1 MPFGE
6 ELVGQVQVLA
16 VYHLVDDAPLGG
28 LVFLGSHR
36 TSSSLKKRAGE
47 RHVSGCRDAAHRS
60 DGILRLRLAHYMK
73 LTRKEPKHM
82 ATLQELL
89 DLEGVVVAGEFDFE
103 GRMLDYEAKMDMPEE
118 MAQMAAQFCA
128 AVSVM
133 LNTMASS
140 FADRSGMNW
149 VPQHG
154 WAYSGGEWT
163 ACIGDGGKRGVFVET
178 SKADFNRLFGALGED
193 R

>member
-1 MPFGE
+1 
-6 ELVGQVQVLA
+6 
-16 VYHLVDDAPLGG
+16 
-28 LVFLGSHR
+28 
-36 TSSSLKKRAGE
+36 
-47 RHVSGCRDAAHRS
+47 
-60 DGILRLRLAHYMK
+60 
-73 LTRKEPKHM
+73 M

-103 GRMLDYEAKMDMPEE
+103 GRMLDYEAKIDMSEE
-118 MAQMAAQFCA
+118 MAQMTAQFCA

-133 LNTMASS
+133 LNTLASS

-163 ACIGDGGKRGVFVET
+163 ACIGADGKRGVLVEA
-178 SKADFNRLFGALGED
+178 SMADFNELFEALGIE
-193 R
+193 RYS

>member
-1 MPFGE
+1 
-6 ELVGQVQVLA
+6 
-16 VYHLVDDAPLGG
+16 
-28 LVFLGSHR
+28 
-36 TSSSLKKRAGE
+36 
-47 RHVSGCRDAAHRS
+47 
-60 DGILRLRLAHYMK
+60 
-73 LTRKEPKHM
+73 M

-149 VPQHG
+149 VPQRG
-154 WAYSGGEWT
+154 WTYSGGEWT
-163 ACIGDGGKRGVFVET
+163 ACIGDGGRRGVFVET
-178 SKADFNRLFGALGED
+178 SRADFNELFEASSVVAKATEAEA
-193 R
+193 

>member
-1 MPFGE
+1 
-6 ELVGQVQVLA
+6 
-16 VYHLVDDAPLGG
+16 
-28 LVFLGSHR
+28 
-36 TSSSLKKRAGE
+36 
-47 RHVSGCRDAAHRS
+47 
-60 DGILRLRLAHYMK
+60 
-73 LTRKEPKHM
+73 M

-103 GRMLDYEAKMDMPEE
+103 GRMLDYEAKMDMSEE
-118 MAQMAAQFCA
+118 MAQTAAQFCA

-163 ACIGDGGKRGVFVET
+163 ACIRDGGRRGVFVET
-178 SKADFNRLFGALGED
+178 SKADFNRLFEALGED